1 MNTIQQIPASKVIVI
16 GTDSQK
22 EFILCYTLDKGY
34 FIASSINTEE
44 LVLCNAY
51 RAARMAEAFMAG
63 QQMYFIGNDGNGTMV
78 EIKTVRF
85 MDVSLTVQMD
95 NETMNP
101 TPKIGRYRFIN
112 RDGNY
117 MKFSENRGYHIDI
130 NSTAEI
136 VSKNGQAEAESML
149 AHLKSRVGL
158 YGLYEDLNCNTV
170 DSNLMIYAV
179 E

>member
-1 MNTIQQIPASKVIVI
+1 MNTIQQIPASKVLAI
-16 GTDSQK
+16 GTDSQN
-22 EFILCYTLDKGY
+22 EFLLCYTLNKGY
-34 FIASSINTEE
+34 FIANSINTEE

-85 MDVSLTVQMD
+85 MDVSMTVQMD

-117 MKFSENRGYHIDI
+117 VKFSEKRGYHIDI
-130 NSTAEI
+130 DSTAEI
-136 VSKNGQAEAESML
+136 VSANTQAGAESML
-149 AHLKSRVGL
+149 TVLKNRVEL
-158 YGLYEDLNCNTV
+158 YGLYEDLHCNTV
-170 DSNLMIYAV
+170 DSNLSIFCF